1 MKLLTNTRL
10 YLILGI
16 CFSFIGCTSS
26 KEPDISGINL
36 DVKIER
42 FDQSM
47 EQLTTGNVA
56 QVAPQLEKQFDW
68 FYADYIQNMLAVG
81 SMADTTY
88 YQNLRIVLGNPD
100 YKALAKAVADTYPN
114 LTKQEAE
121 LTDAFKRLHYYFPKQ
136 KTPRFISFLS
146 GFSVQTPIG
155 NGYIGIGLDMFLGK
169 DSPFYPALVQSIP
182 QYISR
187 RFTPENIAPRVVETY
202 IREEVYPESD
212 ATVSLLDK
220 MVYNGKVLY
229 LLQKALPNAPDS
241 LLIGYTD
248 AQSAWCQTYEADI
261 WAYFIDEKLIFESD
275 YLKIQKFLTDAPFTP
290 GLGENNQSAPKLGV
304 WVGWQIVKN
313 YMDKHPELEP
323 KDLLALQDGQKILR
337 DSGYKPK

>member
-1 MKLLTNTRL
+1 MKIVVPSCVFLL
-10 YLILGI
+10 LG
-16 CFSFIGCTSS
+16 FSLCITSCS
-26 KEPDISGINL
+26 RSNEPDISNIKLNI
-36 DVKIER
+36 KIER

-47 EQLTTGNVA
+47 EQLTAGNVA
-56 QVAPQLEKQFDW
+56 QVAPQLEKKYDW
-68 FYADYIQNMLAVG
+68 FYADYIQNMLSVG
-81 SMADTTY
+81 SMADTNY
-88 YQNLRIVLGNPD
+88 YQNVRTVLGNPE
-100 YKALAKAVADTYPN
+100 YIALAKAVKSTYPN
-114 LTKQEAE
+114 LKKQEAE
-121 LTDAFKRLHYYFPKQ
+121 LTDAFKRMKYYFPMQ

-155 NGYIGIGLDMFLGK
+155 NGYVGIGLDMFLCK

-187 RFTPENIAPRVVETY
+187 RFTPENITPRVVETY
-202 IREEVYPESD
+202 IREELYPEAD
-212 ATVSLLDK
+212 ASVSLLDK

-229 LLQKALPNAPDS
+229 LMQKALPNAPDS
-241 LLIGYTD
+241 LLIGYTE
-248 AQSAWCQTYEADI
+248 AQSAWCKTYETDI

-275 YLKIQKFLTDAPFTP
+275 YAKIQKFLTDAPFTP

-323 KDLLALQDGQKILR
+323 KDLLALQDAQKILR

>member
-1 MKLLTNTRL
+1 MKIVTTTCVFLL
-10 YLILGI
+10 LG
-16 CFSFIGCTSS
+16 FSLCITSCS
-26 KEPDISGINL
+26 RSNEPDISGIKLNI
-36 DVKIER
+36 KIER

-47 EQLTTGNVA
+47 ERLTAGNVA
-56 QVAPQLEKQFDW
+56 QLAPQLENQYDW

-81 SMADTTY
+81 SMADTNY
-88 YQNLRIVLGNPD
+88 YQNLRTVLKNPD
-100 YKALAKAVADTYPN
+100 YKALAKAVADTYPS

-121 LTDAFKRLHYYFPKQ
+121 LTDAFKRMQYYFPKQ

-187 RFTPENIAPRVVETY
+187 RFTPENITPRMVETY
-202 IREEVYPESD
+202 IREELYPEAD
-212 ATVSLLDK
+212 ASVSLLDK

-229 LLQKALPNAPDS
+229 LMQKALPTAPDS

-248 AQSAWCQTYEADI
+248 AQSAWCKTYETDI

-275 YLKIQKFLTDAPFTP
+275 YPKIQKFLTDAPFTP

-313 YMDKHPELEP
+313 YMDKHPELSP
-323 KDLLALQDGQKILR
+323 KDLLSLNDTQKILR
-337 DSGYKPK
+337 ESGYKPK

>member
-26 KEPDISGINL
+26 KEPDISGIKL

-56 QVAPQLEKQFDW
+56 QVASQLEKQYDW
-68 FYADYIQNMLAVG
+68 FYADYIQNMLALG

-100 YKALAKAVADTYPN
+100 YKALAKAVSDTYPN
-114 LTKQEAE
+114 LIKQEAE
-121 LTDAFKRLHYYFPKQ
+121 LTDAFKRMKYYFPKQ

-187 RFTPENIAPRVVETY
+187 RFTPENITPRVVETY

-229 LLQKALPNAPDS
+229 LMQKALPTAPDS

-337 DSGYKPK
+337 ESGYKPK

>member
-1 MKLLTNTRL
+1 MKIVAPSCVFLLV
-10 YLILGI
+10 G
-16 CFSFIGCTSS
+16 FSLCITSCS
-26 KEPDISGINL
+26 RSNEPDISGIKLNI
-36 DVKIER
+36 KIER
-42 FDQSM
+42 FDKSM
-47 EQLTTGNVA
+47 ERLTAGNVA
-56 QVAPQLEKQFDW
+56 QLAPQLENQYDW

-81 SMADTTY
+81 SMADTNY
-88 YQNLRIVLGNPD
+88 YQNLRTVLENPD
-100 YKALAKAVADTYPN
+100 YKALAKAVADTYPS

-121 LTDAFKRLHYYFPKQ
+121 LTDAFKRMKYYFPKQ

-187 RFTPENIAPRVVETY
+187 RFTPENITPRMVETY
-202 IREEVYPESD
+202 IREELYPEAD
-212 ATVSLLDK
+212 ASVSLLDK

-229 LLQKALPNAPDS
+229 LMQKALPTAPDS

-248 AQSAWCQTYEADI
+248 AQSAWCKTYETDI

-275 YLKIQKFLTDAPFTP
+275 YPKIQKFLTDAPFTP
-290 GLGENNQSAPKLGV
+290 GLGENNQSAPKLGI
-304 WVGWQIVKN
+304 WVGWQIIKN
-313 YMDKHPELEP
+313 YMDKHPELSP
-323 KDLLALQDGQKILR
+323 KDLLSLNDTQKILR
-337 DSGYKPK
+337 ESGYKPK

>member
-1 MKLLTNTRL
+1 
-10 YLILGI
+10 
-16 CFSFIGCTSS
+16 
-26 KEPDISGINL
+26 
-36 DVKIER
+36 
-42 FDQSM
+42 M

-56 QVAPQLEKQFDW
+56 QVAPQLEKQYDW

-100 YKALAKAVADTYPN
+100 YKGLAKAVSDTYPN

-121 LTDAFKRLHYYFPKQ
+121 LTDAFKRMKYYFPKQ

-229 LLQKALPNAPDS
+229 LMQKALPTAPDS

-323 KDLLALQDGQKILR
+323 KDLLALQDGQKILK

>member
-1 MKLLTNTRL
+1 M
-10 YLILGI
+10 
-16 CFSFIGCTSS
+16 
-26 KEPDISGINL
+26 
-36 DVKIER
+36 
-42 FDQSM
+42 
-47 EQLTTGNVA
+47 
-56 QVAPQLEKQFDW
+56 
-68 FYADYIQNMLAVG
+68 
-81 SMADTTY
+81 
-88 YQNLRIVLGNPD
+88 
-100 YKALAKAVADTYPN
+100 
-114 LTKQEAE
+114 
-121 LTDAFKRLHYYFPKQ
+121 
-136 KTPRFISFLS
+136 
-146 GFSVQTPIG
+146 QTPIG

-202 IREEVYPESD
+202 IREELYPESD
-212 ATVSLLDK
+212 AIVSLLDK

-229 LLQKALPNAPDS
+229 LMQKSLPTIPDS

-248 AQSAWCQTYEADI
+248 AQSAWCKNYEADI

-313 YMDKHPELEP
+313 YMDKHPDLEP
-323 KDLLALQDGQKILR
+323 KDLLALQDGQKILK

>member
-1 MKLLTNTRL
+1 MKIVTTTCVFLL
-10 YLILGI
+10 LG
-16 CFSFIGCTSS
+16 FSLCITSCS
-26 KEPDISGINL
+26 RSNEPDISGIKLNI
-36 DVKIER
+36 KIER

-47 EQLTTGNVA
+47 ERLTAGNVA
-56 QVAPQLEKQFDW
+56 QLAPQLENQYDW

-81 SMADTTY
+81 SMADTNY
-88 YQNLRIVLGNPD
+88 YQNLRTVLKNPD
-100 YKALAKAVADTYPN
+100 YKALAKAVADTYPS

-187 RFTPENIAPRVVETY
+187 RFTPENITPRMVETY
-202 IREEVYPESD
+202 IREELYPEAD
-212 ATVSLLDK
+212 ASVSLLDK

-229 LLQKALPNAPDS
+229 LMQKALPAAPDS

-248 AQSAWCQTYEADI
+248 AQSAWCKTYETDI
-261 WAYFIDEKLIFESD
+261 WAYFIEEKLIFESD
-275 YLKIQKFLTDAPFTP
+275 YAKIQKFLTDAPFTP

-313 YMDKHPELEP
+313 YMDKHPELSP
-323 KDLLALQDGQKILR
+323 KDLLSLNDTQKILR
-337 DSGYKPK
+337 ESGYKPK

>member
-10 YLILGI
+10 YVILGL
-16 CFSFIGCTSS
+16 CLCLNGCTRSN
-26 KEPDISGINL
+26 EPDISGIKL
-36 DVKIER
+36 TIKIER

-47 EQLTTGNVA
+47 EQLTAGNVA
-56 QVAPQLEKQFDW
+56 QVAPQLEKQYDW

-81 SMADTTY
+81 SMADTIY
-88 YQNLRIVLGNPD
+88 YQNVRTVLGNPD
-100 YKALAKAVADTYPN
+100 YIALAKAVKSTYPDLKN
-114 LTKQEAE
+114 QEAE
-121 LTDAFKRLHYYFPKQ
+121 LSDAFKRLHYYFPKQ

-202 IREEVYPESD
+202 IREELYPESD
-212 ATVSLLDK
+212 AIVSLLDK

-229 LLQKALPNAPDS
+229 LMQKSLPTIPDS

-248 AQSAWCQTYEADI
+248 AQSAWCKNYEADI

-313 YMDKHPELEP
+313 YMDKHPDLEP
-323 KDLLALQDGQKILR
+323 KDLLALQDGQKILK

>member
-1 MKLLTNTRL
+1 MKLLTKTPL

-26 KEPDISGINL
+26 KEPDISGIKL

-47 EQLTTGNVA
+47 EQLTTGNVS
-56 QVAPQLEKQFDW
+56 QVAPQLEKQYDW

-121 LTDAFKRLHYYFPKQ
+121 LTDAFKRMKYYFPKQ

-155 NGYIGIGLDMFLGK
+155 NGYLGIGLDMFLGK

-229 LLQKALPNAPDS
+229 LMQKALPTAPDS

>member
-1 MKLLTNTRL
+1 MKLLTNTHL
-10 YLILGI
+10 YLALSI
-16 CFSFIGCTSS
+16 CLSFSGCTRS
-26 KEPDISGINL
+26 KEPDISGIKL

-121 LTDAFKRLHYYFPKQ
+121 LTDAFKRMKYYFPKQ

-229 LLQKALPNAPDS
+229 LMQKALPTAPDS

-337 DSGYKPK
+337 ESGYKPK

>member
-26 KEPDISGINL
+26 KEPDISGIKL

-56 QVAPQLEKQFDW
+56 QAAPQLEKQYDW

-121 LTDAFKRLHYYFPKQ
+121 LTDAFKRMKYYFPKQ

-155 NGYIGIGLDMFLGK
+155 NGYLGIGLDMFLGK

-229 LLQKALPNAPDS
+229 LMQKALPTAPDS

>member
-1 MKLLTNTRL
+1 MKIVVPSCVFLL
-10 YLILGI
+10 LG
-16 CFSFIGCTSS
+16 FSLCITSCS
-26 KEPDISGINL
+26 RSNEPDISNIKLNI
-36 DVKIER
+36 KIER

-47 EQLTTGNVA
+47 EQLTAGNVA
-56 QVAPQLEKQFDW
+56 QVAPQLEKKYDW
-68 FYADYIQNMLAVG
+68 FYADYIQNMLSVG
-81 SMADTTY
+81 SMADTNY
-88 YQNLRIVLGNPD
+88 YQNVRTVLGNPE
-100 YKALAKAVADTYPN
+100 YIALAKAVKSTYPN
-114 LTKQEAE
+114 LKKQEAE
-121 LTDAFKRLHYYFPKQ
+121 LTDAFKRMKYYFPMQ

-155 NGYIGIGLDMFLGK
+155 NGYVGIGLDMFLGK

-187 RFTPENIAPRVVETY
+187 RFTPENITPRVVETY
-202 IREEVYPESD
+202 IREELYPEAD
-212 ATVSLLDK
+212 ASVSLLDK

-229 LLQKALPNAPDS
+229 LMQKALPNAPDS
-241 LLIGYTD
+241 LLIGYTE
-248 AQSAWCQTYEADI
+248 AQSAWCKTYETDI

-275 YLKIQKFLTDAPFTP
+275 YAKIQKFLTDAPFTP

-323 KDLLALQDGQKILR
+323 KDLLALQDAQKILR

>member
-1 MKLLTNTRL
+1 MKIVTPSCVFLL
-10 YLILGI
+10 LGLNLCI
-16 CFSFIGCTSS
+16 TSCS
-26 KEPDISGINL
+26 RNKEPDVSGIKLNI
-36 DVKIER
+36 KIER

-47 EQLTTGNVA
+47 EQLTAGNVA
-56 QVAPQLEKQFDW
+56 QVVPQLEKQYGW

-81 SMADTTY
+81 SMDDTNY
-88 YQNLRIVLGNPD
+88 YQNLRTVLENPD
-100 YKALAKAVADTYPN
+100 YKALAKAVADSYPN
-114 LTKQEAE
+114 LAKQEAE
-121 LTDAFKRLHYYFPKQ
+121 LTDAFKRMKYYFRMQ

-187 RFTPENIAPRVVETY
+187 RFTPENITPRVVETY
-202 IREEVYPESD
+202 IREELYPEAD
-212 ATVSLLDK
+212 ASVSLLDK

-229 LLQKALPNAPDS
+229 LMQKALPTAPDS

-248 AQSAWCQTYEADI
+248 AQSAWCKTYETDI
-261 WAYFIDEKLIFESD
+261 WAYFIEEKLIFESD
-275 YLKIQKFLTDAPFTP
+275 YAKIQKFLTDAPFTP
-290 GLGENNQSAPKLGV
+290 GLGENNQSAPKLGI

-313 YMDKHPELEP
+313 YMDKHPELSP
-323 KDLLALQDGQKILR
+323 KDLLSLNDTQKILR

>member
-1 MKLLTNTRL
+1 MKLLANACL
-10 YLILGI
+10 YVILGF
-16 CFSFIGCTSS
+16 CLSFISCTGSN
-26 KEPDISGINL
+26 EPDISNIKLNI
-36 DVKIER
+36 KIER

-47 EQLTTGNVA
+47 EQLTAGNVA
-56 QVAPQLEKQFDW
+56 QVVPQLEKQYDW

-81 SMADTTY
+81 SVADTTY
-88 YQNLRIVLGNPD
+88 YQNLRTVLGNPD

-155 NGYIGIGLDMFLGK
+155 NGYIGIGLDMFLGNN
-169 DSPFYPALVQSIP
+169 SPFYPALVQSIP

-202 IREEVYPESD
+202 IREELYPESD
-212 ATVSLLDK
+212 ASVALLDK

-229 LLQKALPNAPDS
+229 LMQKALPTAPDS

-248 AQSAWCQTYEADI
+248 VQSAWCKTYETDI

-275 YLKIQKFLTDAPFTP
+275 YAKIQKFLTDAPFTP

-313 YMDKHPELEP
+313 YMDKNPETSP
-323 KDLLALQDGQKILR
+323 KALLTLADAQKILR
-337 DSGYKPK
+337 ESGYKPK

>member
-16 CFSFIGCTSS
+16 CISFIGCTSS
-26 KEPDISGINL
+26 KEPDISGIKL

-47 EQLTTGNVA
+47 EQLTTGNLS
-56 QVAPQLEKQFDW
+56 QVAPQLEKQYDW

-100 YKALAKAVADTYPN
+100 YKALAKAVSDTYPN

-121 LTDAFKRLHYYFPKQ
+121 LTDAFKRMKYYFPKQ

-220 MVYNGKVLY
+220 IVYNGKVLY
-229 LLQKALPNAPDS
+229 LMQKALPRAPDS

-261 WAYFIDEKLIFESD
+261 WAYFINENLLFETD
-275 YLKIQKFLTDAPFTP
+275 YQKIQKFLTDAPFTP

>member
-1 MKLLTNTRL
+1 MKLVTNACL
-10 YLILGI
+10 YVILGLSLCI
-16 CFSFIGCTSS
+16 TSCS
-26 KEPDISGINL
+26 RSNEPDISGIKLNI
-36 DVKIER
+36 KIER

-47 EQLTTGNVA
+47 EQLNDANVA
-56 QVAPQLEKQFDW
+56 QVAPQLEKQYDW

-100 YKALAKAVADTYPN
+100 YKALAKAVSDTYPN

-121 LTDAFKRLHYYFPKQ
+121 LTDAFKRMKYYFPKQ

-229 LLQKALPNAPDS
+229 LMQKALPTAPDS

-313 YMDKHPELEP
+313 YMDKHPETSP
-323 KDLLALQDGQKILR
+323 KDLLALTDAQKILR
-337 DSGYKPK
+337 ESGYKPK

>member
-1 MKLLTNTRL
+1 MKIVVPSCVFLL
-10 YLILGI
+10 LG
-16 CFSFIGCTSS
+16 FSLCITSCS
-26 KEPDISGINL
+26 RSNEPDISNIKLNI
-36 DVKIER
+36 KIER

-47 EQLTTGNVA
+47 EQLTAGNVA
-56 QVAPQLEKQFDW
+56 QVAPQLEKKYDW
-68 FYADYIQNMLAVG
+68 FYADYIQNMLSVG
-81 SMADTTY
+81 SMADTNY
-88 YQNLRIVLGNPD
+88 YQNVRTVLGNPE
-100 YKALAKAVADTYPN
+100 YIALAKAVKSTYPN
-114 LTKQEAE
+114 LKKQEAE
-121 LTDAFKRLHYYFPKQ
+121 LTDAFKRMKYYFPMQ

-155 NGYIGIGLDMFLGK
+155 NGYVGIGLDMFLGK

-187 RFTPENIAPRVVETY
+187 RFTPENITPRVVETY
-202 IREEVYPESD
+202 IREELYPEAD
-212 ATVSLLDK
+212 ASVSLLDK
-220 MVYNGKVLY
+220 IVYNGKVLY
-229 LLQKALPNAPDS
+229 LMQKALPNAPDS
-241 LLIGYTD
+241 LLIGYTE
-248 AQSAWCQTYEADI
+248 AQSAWCKTYETDI

-275 YLKIQKFLTDAPFTP
+275 YAKIQKFLTDAPFTP

-323 KDLLALQDGQKILR
+323 KDLLALQDAQKILR

>member
-1 MKLLTNTRL
+1 MKLLTNTHL
-10 YLILGI
+10 YLALSI
-16 CFSFIGCTSS
+16 CLSFSGCTSS
-26 KEPDISGINL
+26 KEPDISGIKL

-47 EQLTTGNVA
+47 EQLTTANVS
-56 QVAPQLEKQFDW
+56 QVAPQLEKQYDW

-121 LTDAFKRLHYYFPKQ
+121 LTDAFKRMKYYFPKQ

-229 LLQKALPNAPDS
+229 LMQKALPTAPDS

>member
-1 MKLLTNTRL
+1 MKIVVPSCVFLL
-10 YLILGI
+10 LG
-16 CFSFIGCTSS
+16 FSLCITSCS
-26 KEPDISGINL
+26 RSNEPDISNIKLNI
-36 DVKIER
+36 KIER

-47 EQLTTGNVA
+47 QQLTAGNVA
-56 QVAPQLEKQFDW
+56 QVAPQLEKKYDW
-68 FYADYIQNMLAVG
+68 FYADYIQNMLSVG
-81 SMADTTY
+81 SMADTNY
-88 YQNLRIVLGNPD
+88 YQNVRTVLGNPE
-100 YKALAKAVADTYPN
+100 YIALAKAVKSTYPN
-114 LTKQEAE
+114 LKKQEAE
-121 LTDAFKRLHYYFPKQ
+121 LTDAFKRMKYYFPMQ

-155 NGYIGIGLDMFLGK
+155 NGYVGIGLDMFLGK

-187 RFTPENIAPRVVETY
+187 RFTPENITPRVLETY
-202 IREEVYPESD
+202 IREELYPEAD
-212 ATVSLLDK
+212 ASVSLLDK

-229 LLQKALPNAPDS
+229 LMQKALPNAPDS
-241 LLIGYTD
+241 LLIGYTE
-248 AQSAWCQTYEADI
+248 AQSAWCKTYETDI

-275 YLKIQKFLTDAPFTP
+275 YAKIQKFLTDAPFTP

-323 KDLLALQDGQKILR
+323 KDLLALQDAQKILR
-337 DSGYKPK
+337 NSGYKPK

>member
-1 MKLLTNTRL
+1 MKIVVPSCVFLL
-10 YLILGI
+10 LG
-16 CFSFIGCTSS
+16 FSLCITSCS
-26 KEPDISGINL
+26 RSNEPDISNIKLNI
-36 DVKIER
+36 KIER

-47 EQLTTGNVA
+47 EQLTAGNVA
-56 QVAPQLEKQFDW
+56 QVAPQLEKKYDW
-68 FYADYIQNMLAVG
+68 FYADYIQNMLSVG
-81 SMADTTY
+81 SMADTNY
-88 YQNLRIVLGNPD
+88 YQNVRTVLGNPE
-100 YKALAKAVADTYPN
+100 YIALAKAVKSTYPN
-114 LTKQEAE
+114 LKKQEAE
-121 LTDAFKRLHYYFPKQ
+121 LTDAFKRMKYYFPMQ

-155 NGYIGIGLDMFLGK
+155 NGYVGIGLDMFLGK

-187 RFTPENIAPRVVETY
+187 RFTPENITPRVVETY
-202 IREEVYPESD
+202 IREELYPEAD
-212 ATVSLLDK
+212 ASVSLLDK

-229 LLQKALPNAPDS
+229 LMQKALPTVPDS
-241 LLIGYTD
+241 LLIGYTE
-248 AQSAWCQTYEADI
+248 AQSAWCKTYETDI

-275 YLKIQKFLTDAPFTP
+275 YAKIQKFLTDAPFTP

-323 KDLLALQDGQKILR
+323 KDLLALQDAQKILR
-337 DSGYKPK
+337 NSGYKPK

>member
-1 MKLLTNTRL
+1 MKIVVPSCVFLL
-10 YLILGI
+10 LG
-16 CFSFIGCTSS
+16 FSLCITSCS
-26 KEPDISGINL
+26 RSNEPDISNIKLNI
-36 DVKIER
+36 KIER

-47 EQLTTGNVA
+47 EQLTAGNVA
-56 QVAPQLEKQFDW
+56 QVAPQLEKKYDW
-68 FYADYIQNMLAVG
+68 FYADYIQNMLSVG
-81 SMADTTY
+81 SMADTNY
-88 YQNLRIVLGNPD
+88 YQNVRTILGNPE
-100 YKALAKAVADTYPN
+100 YIALAKAVKSTYPN
-114 LTKQEAE
+114 LKKQEAE
-121 LTDAFKRLHYYFPKQ
+121 LTDAFKRMKYYFPMQ

-155 NGYIGIGLDMFLGK
+155 NGYVGIGLDMFLGK

-187 RFTPENIAPRVVETY
+187 RFTPENITPRVVETY
-202 IREEVYPESD
+202 IREELYPEAD
-212 ATVSLLDK
+212 ASVSLLDK

-229 LLQKALPNAPDS
+229 LMQKALPNAPDS
-241 LLIGYTD
+241 LLIGYTE
-248 AQSAWCQTYEADI
+248 AQSAWCKTYETDI

-275 YLKIQKFLTDAPFTP
+275 YAKIQKFLTDAPFTP

-323 KDLLALQDGQKILR
+323 KDLLALQDAQKILR
-337 DSGYKPK
+337 NSGYKPK